1 MKQLLFIVFFG
12 ISILGVSQTELPYK
26 VGEYAAYKVSFKGK
40 VLSVSFA
47 EINVGFG
54 DLQITESV
62 QLNNRQI
69 FHIVG
74 KGRSSPFFDWFFKV
88 RDVYETFID
97 TNTLLP
103 LVFKRAVNEGGHLI
117 NQRYQFNHNDNRV
130 ITQDSSF
137 FIPINT
143 QDMLSAFFLARTFKK
158 ESIINGQPFYI
169 PLFMDDENYNLEIK
183 YLTNEIIDTK
193 WGKIDCMVFNPK
205 MQEGRVFEDGEKI
218 KIWITDDANHLLL
231 KVETEIWAGSIKAVL
246 EDYKEL
252 KQPLSII
259 GK

>member
-1 MKQLLFIVFFG
+1 MKQLLAIILFG
-12 ISILGVSQTELPYK
+12 ISNLVFSQTDLPYK
-26 VGEYAAYKVSFKGK
+26 VGEYAAYKVYFG
-40 VLSVSFA
+40 A
-47 EINVGFG
+47 INVGFA
-54 DLQITESV
+54 DLEITERV
-62 QLNNRQI
+62 QLNNRPA
-69 FHIVG
+69 FHIIG
-74 KGRSSPFFDWFFKV
+74 KGRTAPFFDWFFKV

-103 LVFKRAVNEGGHLI
+103 LAFKRAVNEGGYLI
-117 NQRYQFNHNDNRV
+117 NQRYQFNHNNSKV

-183 YLTNEIIDTK
+183 YLTNEIMYTK

-259 GK
+259 GD

>member
-1 MKQLLFIVFFG
+1 MKQLLAIILFG
-12 ISILGVSQTELPYK
+12 ISILGFSQTELPYK
-26 VGEYAAYKVSFKGK
+26 VGEYAAYTLHFGV
-40 VLSVSFA
+40 
-47 EINVGFG
+47 INVGFA
-54 DLQITESV
+54 DLEITESI
-62 QLNNRQI
+62 QLNNRST
-69 FHIVG
+69 FHVVG
-74 KGRSSPFFDWFFKV
+74 KARTAPFFDWFFKV

-103 LVFKRAVNEGGHLI
+103 LVFKRAVNEGGYLI
-117 NQRYQFNHNDNRV
+117 NQRYQFNHNNNKV

-158 ESIINGQPFYI
+158 ESIIDGKSFYI

-183 YLTNEIIDTK
+183 YLTNEIMDTK
-193 WGKIDCMVFNPK
+193 WGKIDCMVFQPK
-205 MQEGRVFEDGEKI
+205 MQEGRIFEDEEKM

-231 KVETEIWAGSIKAVL
+231 RVEAEIWAGTIKAVL
-246 EDYKEL
+246 DDYKKL
-252 KQPLSII
+252 KQPLLII

>member
-1 MKQLLFIVFFG
+1 MKQLLFIVLFG
-12 ISILGVSQTELPYK
+12 ISNLVFSQTDLPYK
-26 VGEYAAYKVSFKGK
+26 IGEYAAYTLHFGV
-40 VLSVSFA
+40 
-47 EINVGFG
+47 INVGFA
-54 DLQITESV
+54 DLEITESV

-74 KGRSSPFFDWFFKV
+74 KGRTAPFFDWFFKV

-117 NQRYQFNHNDNRV
+117 NQRYQFNHNDSRV

-158 ESIINGQPFYI
+158 ESIINGKSFYVPI
-169 PLFMDDENYNLEIK
+169 FMDDENYHLEIK
-183 YLTNEIIDTK
+183 YLANEIIDTK
-193 WGKIDCMVFNPK
+193 WGKIDCMVFKPK
-205 MQEGRVFEDGEKI
+205 MQ
-218 KIWITDDANHLLL
+218 NNCH
-231 KVETEIWAGSIKAVL
+231 
-246 EDYKEL
+246 Y
-252 KQPLSII
+252 
-259 GK
+259 

>member
-1 MKQLLFIVFFG
+1 MKQLLAIILFG
-12 ISILGVSQTELPYK
+12 ISNLVFSQTDLPYK
-26 VGEYAAYKVSFKGK
+26 VGEYAAYKVSFG
-40 VLSVSFA
+40 A
-47 EINVGFG
+47 INVGFA
-54 DLQITESV
+54 DLEITERV
-62 QLNNRQI
+62 QLNNRPA
-69 FHIVG
+69 FHIIG
-74 KGRSSPFFDWFFKV
+74 KGRTAPFFDWFFKV

-103 LVFKRAVNEGGHLI
+103 LAFKRAVNEGGYLI
-117 NQRYQFNHNDNRV
+117 NQRYQFNHNNSKV

-183 YLTNEIIDTK
+183 YLTNEIMDTK

-205 MQEGRVFEDGEKI
+205 MQKGRVFEDGEKI

-259 GK
+259 GD